1 MKRRTLQERIGDALR
16 RRREAQGYSQEGFAD
31 RIRMHRAYY
40 GAIERGKKNLQL
52 TTLERVCAGLD
63 IPAWEIMR
71 EADSR

>member
-16 RRREAQGYSQEGFAD
+16 RRREGQGYSQEGFAD

-40 GAIERGKKNLQL
+40 GAIERGEKNLQL
-52 TTLERVCAGLD
+52 TTLERVCTGLD